1 MFKLGAFQKDPNC
14 LADVLPWAAIVAPG
28 IILNKD
34 GSLQRTCRFRGPD
47 LESASEEQM
56 TSAMARLNNVLRRLT
71 AGWAVYVEAR
81 REPLVCTMPD
91 ANFPDKLSL
100 LIDLE
105 HHKRFTDTS
114 LNFHSQYFLTLQ
126 YLPDTQLQKSLWR
139 NFIQQSENLQQAES
153 ASLQEFIDQTER
165 IFNILHEQCFEASF
179 LSDEETLCYL
189 HSTVSNRNH
198 PIKVPEVPID
208 LDFLL
213 SDTPL
218 TGGLEPLLG
227 DEYLKTITIIGFP
240 AASTPAILDRLN
252 YLPFGYRWVTRY
264 IALDK
269 LEAEKTLKRHRQRWF
284 AKRKSVFNL
293 LQEVLTKQESAL
305 QDNAAVE
312 KAKEV
317 DEALDLLSR
326 DTVSYGYFT
335 CTVTVKN
342 VDKTVVNEQIK
353 EIERAIN
360 GLGFTTILES
370 VNAVEAWL
378 SSLPGQAYANVR
390 KPLLHTLN
398 LSHLIPFSAVWSGQA
413 KDEHLDASPLFYA
426 YTYGNT
432 PFRFVSHIGDVGHHM
447 MIGPT
452 GAGKSVFLNFF
463 ALQFTRYPNARVIIF
478 DKGRSF
484 LASTNGVGGKFY
496 ELGSKKGLHFQPLA
510 DIDQAD
516 EASWA
521 AEWVLALCQ
530 NEKIEITPDVKRMV
544 WQALQSLSTMPKH
557 QRTLSGLVALMQ
569 DHSLRQALHTYTI
582 AGPFGQLLDAN
593 EDNLQKNPWVCF
605 EMEDLMNMPSV
616 IAPVLAYLF
625 HRLEKDF
632 QGEPTLLILDEAW
645 LFLDHPIFVN
655 KIRDWLKSLRKRNV
669 SVIFATQ
676 SVADSA
682 RHTIA
687 PTLLES
693 CAARIF
699 LPNDRALEPQIKEDY
714 LRLGLNEKQL
724 HILAN
729 AQAKKHYYYQSG
741 LGNRLFSLELA
752 ELALAFCASSS
763 PTDIQWLQAHHDLDH
778 LNLLKQFLFYKNL
791 PWAAEILA

>member
-1 MFKLGAFQKDPNC
+1 MFKLGVFQKNPNC

-28 IILNKD
+28 VILNKD
-34 GSLQRTCRFRGPD
+34 GSLQRTCHFRGPD

-56 TSAMARLNNVLRRLT
+56 AAAMARLNNVLRRLT

-100 LIDLE
+100 LMDLE

-126 YLPDTQLQKSLWR
+126 YLPDTQLQKTLWR

-153 ASLQEFIDQTER
+153 NSLQEFIDQTER

-179 LSDEETLCYL
+179 LNDEETLSYL
-189 HSTVSNRNH
+189 HSTVSNKNH
-198 PIKVPEVPID
+198 LVKMPEVPID

-213 SDTPL
+213 GDTPL

-240 AASTPAILDRLN
+240 AASTPSILDRLN

-342 VDKTVVNEQIK
+342 ADKALVNEQIK

-360 GLGFTTILES
+360 GLGFTTILEN

-378 SSLPGQAYANVR
+378 SSLPGQAYANIR

-413 KDEHLDASPLFYA
+413 QDKHLNASPLFYA

-432 PFRFVSHIGDVGHHM
+432 PFRFVLHMGDVGHHM
-447 MIGPT
+447 IIGPT
-452 GAGKSVFLNFF
+452 GAGKSVLLNFL
-463 ALQFTRYPNARVIIF
+463 ALQFRRYRDARIIIF

-484 LASTNGVGGKFY
+484 FASTKGVNGKFY

-521 AEWVLALCQ
+521 AEWVLALYQ

-569 DHSLRQALHTYTI
+569 DHNLRQALHTYTI

-655 KIRDWLKSLRKRNV
+655 KIRDWLKSLRKKNV

-682 RHTIA
+682 RHPIS

-724 HILAN
+724 HILTN

-741 LGNRLFSLELA
+741 LGNRLFSLEMA

-763 PTDIQWLQAHHDLDH
+763 PADIQWLQTHQELDQ
-778 LNLLKQFLFYKNL
+778 LSLFKQFLSYKNL
-791 PWAAEILA
+791 EWAAEILA